1 MGALVLVDVP
11 EGRSRWW
18 REGDMIDELHEEM
31 EASMQKSVEALQKD
45 LKRIRTGRASLALL
59 DGIMVDYY
67 GSATPINQL
76 ATLSIPE
83 PRQIIIQPWDSQAVA
98 DIEKALLKSEL
109 GLTPMNDG
117 KIIRIVLPTLTAE
130 RRKELVKV
138 VKKMGEE
145 FKVQVRNHRRDANDM
160 LKEMKKDKDITED
173 EQHKAQEQV
182 QKTTDSFVSKI
193 DSVMAEKEEEIM
205 EI

>member
-1 MGALVLVDVP
+1 
-11 EGRSRWW
+11 
-18 REGDMIDELHEEM
+18 MIDDVHSELK
-31 EASMQKSVEALQKD
+31 ASMDKSIEILQKD

-59 DGIMVDYY
+59 DGIMVNYY

-83 PRQIIIQPWDSQAVA
+83 PRQIIIQPWDSQAVP
-98 DIEKALLKSEL
+98 DIEKAILKSEL

-117 KIIRIVLPTLTAE
+117 KVVRINLPPLTAE
-130 RRKELVKV
+130 RRKELVKL

-145 FKVQVRNHRRDANDM
+145 FKVQLRNHRRDANEM
-160 LKEMKKDKDITED
+160 YKEMKKDKEISED
-173 EQHKAQEQV
+173 DLHKAQEKV
-182 QKTTDSFVSKI
+182 QKTTDEYITKVDGVI
-193 DSVMAEKEEEIM
+193 GQKEAEIM

>member
-1 MGALVLVDVP
+1 
-11 EGRSRWW
+11 
-18 REGDMIDELHEEM
+18 MIDELHEEM
-31 EASMQKSVEALQKD
+31 KASMQKSVEALQKD

-67 GSATPINQL
+67 GAPTPINQL

-83 PRQIIIQPWDSQAVA
+83 PRQIIIQPWDSQAVQ

-117 KIIRIVLPTLTAE
+117 KIIRIVLPPLTAE

-145 FKVQVRNHRRDANDM
+145 FKVQIRNHRRDANDM
-160 LKEMKKDKDITED
+160 LKEMKKDKEISED
-173 EQHKAQEQV
+173 EQHKAQDQV
-182 QKTTDSFVSKI
+182 QKTTDSFVTKI
-193 DSVMAEKEEEIM
+193 DGVMAEKEEEIM

>member
-1 MGALVLVDVP
+1 
-11 EGRSRWW
+11 
-18 REGDMIDELHEEM
+18 MIDELHEEM
-31 EASMQKSVEALQKD
+31 KASMEKSVEALQKD

-67 GSATPINQL
+67 GSPTPINQL

-83 PRQIIIQPWDSQAVA
+83 PRQIVIQPWDTQAVP

-117 KIIRIVLPTLTAE
+117 KIVRIVLPPLTAE

-160 LKEMKKDKDITED
+160 LKEMKKDKEISED
-173 EQHKAQEQV
+173 EQRKGQELV
-182 QKTTDSFVSKI
+182 QKTTDGFVAKI
-193 DSVMAEKEEEIM
+193 DSVVAEKEAEIM

>member
-1 MGALVLVDVP
+1 
-11 EGRSRWW
+11 
-18 REGDMIDELHEEM
+18 MIEEVHSELK
-31 EASMQKSVEALQKD
+31 ASMDKSIDSLQKD

-59 DGIMVDYY
+59 DGLMVNYY

-83 PRQIIIQPWDSQAVA
+83 PRQIVIQPWDSQAVP
-98 DIEKALLKSEL
+98 DIEKAILKSEL

-117 KIIRIVLPTLTAE
+117 KVVRINLPPLTAE
-130 RRKELVKV
+130 RRKELVKL

-145 FKVQVRNHRRDANDM
+145 FKVQLRNHRRDANEM
-160 LKEMKKDKDITED
+160 FKEMKKEKTLSED
-173 EQHKAQEQV
+173 DLHKSQEKV
-182 QKTTDSFVSKI
+182 QKTTDEFIAKVDVVI
-193 DSVMAEKEEEIM
+193 GQKEAEIM

>member
-1 MGALVLVDVP
+1 
-11 EGRSRWW
+11 
-18 REGDMIDELHEEM
+18 MIDGLHEETK
-31 EASMQKSVEALQKD
+31 ASMEKSVEALQKD

-83 PRQIIIQPWDSQAVA
+83 PRQIVIQPWDSQAVP

-117 KIIRIVLPTLTAE
+117 KIVRIALPPLTAE

-145 FKVQVRNHRRDANDM
+145 YKVQIRNHRRDANDM
-160 LKEMKKDKDITED
+160 LKEMKKDKDISED
-173 EQHKAQEQV
+173 EQRKGQELI
-182 QKTTDSFVSKI
+182 QKTTDGFVAKV
-193 DSVMAEKEEEIM
+193 DAVVAEKEAEIM